1 MSSSAFTTAHYTTL
15 QLGALPALA
24 DDPRA
29 ESVAVWGFEVD
40 PLTGREALPSWT
52 DDDVDGFMEEYALN
66 VRTGIEALE
75 NHRHIRNLRLDYSFL
90 NGASI
95 ANSSIIAREETNYW
109 RWRRRPGNGA
119 LARDVERLFQ
129 GVLPN
134 HRTLESFEF
143 VDCFHVPSPVVSTLV
158 RALLLPPN
166 KRRTGLHFR
175 GSPLGEA
182 SCRALAEALR
192 QNLWI
197 ERLTLVRC
205 QLSRNHCR
213 QICDAVADNR
223 HVRTLTLRE
232 ADATPFHK
240 GALRKLLHSPNASLK
255 ELDIGATT
263 SWESTQGDDDESNDD
278 ELARLVGLLR
288 TNVGLEGLTVRN
300 VTRPSHCGTVRDL
313 VHTYHFSLRSLVL
326 SDAPAHEQRL
336 VDSLLEG
343 NRRVRRCWNRIQ
355 TADAPHLV
363 QPKVLPET
371 VSRIGRFP
379 TLIFRFLREP
389 GNAAILSGLVEQGPS
404 AAGLLRRSL
413 RRGKRNRS
421 RPERYEPC

>member
-1 MSSSAFTTAHYTTL
+1 
-15 QLGALPALA
+15 
-24 DDPRA
+24 
-29 ESVAVWGFEVD
+29 VWGFEVD

-52 DDDVDGFMEEYALN
+52 DDDVDGFMEEYTLN

-95 ANSSIIAREETNYW
+95 ANNNNNTIALEETNYW

-134 HRTLESFEF
+134 HPTLESFEF
-143 VDCFHVPSPVVSTLV
+143 VDCFRVPSPVVSTLV

-166 KRRTGLHFR
+166 KRLAGLHFR
-175 GSPLGEA
+175 GSPLCAA
-182 SCRALAEALR
+182 SCHSLAEALR

-205 QLSRNHCR
+205 QLSRNQCR

-223 HVRTLTLRE
+223 HVRALTLRE
-232 ADATPFHK
+232 ADAAPFHK
-240 GALRKLLHSPNASLK
+240 GALRKLLHNPTSGLT

-263 SWESTQGDDDESNDD
+263 SWESTQEGDDDSHDD

-288 TNVGLEGLTVRN
+288 TNVGLECLTVRN
-300 VTRPSHCGTVRDL
+300 VTRPSHCDVVRDL
-313 VHTYHFSLRSLVL
+313 VHTHHFSLRSLVL

-336 VDSLLEG
+336 VDSLLEC

-355 TADAPHLV
+355 TADAPHIR
-363 QPKVLPET
+363 QHKVLPET

-389 GNAAILSGLVEQGPS
+389 GNAAVLSGLMEQGPS
-404 AAGLLRRSL
+404 AAELLRRRR